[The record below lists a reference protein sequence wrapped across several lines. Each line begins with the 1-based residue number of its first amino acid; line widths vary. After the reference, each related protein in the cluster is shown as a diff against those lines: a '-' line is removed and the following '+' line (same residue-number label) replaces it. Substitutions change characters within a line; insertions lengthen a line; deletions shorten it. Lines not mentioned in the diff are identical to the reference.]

1 MKRSEMLK
9 AIVHYVK
16 YTSHLDMSVH
26 GDSNYEQLAKE
37 LLQLIENKGM
47 LPPETKATPEDF
59 SNLDLRQ
66 DFLDKHDFT
75 VNRWDAED
83 DLP

>member
-1 MKRSEMLK
+1 MVMKRSKFIKKALNHTSNTVCVNEEQVEVMLDIFEK
-9 AIVHYVK
+9 LGV
-16 YTSHLDMSVH
+16 
-26 GDSNYEQLAKE
+26 
-37 LLQLIENKGM
+37 

-75 VNRWDAED
+75 VNKWDKE
-83 DLP
+83 